1 MNRKSYCLQVWSGRT
16 YNKNDCPQAWPVVG
30 IHSIFNESCLYSFF
44 CIGLKLFRRGYDF
57 LFVCLFVFVT
67 GLLDLITFKVVVHM
81 FEKPF
86 RDLGELHMKDVN
98 SETPSYLAFFS
109 ASN

>member
-1 MNRKSYCLQVWSGRT
+1 M
-16 YNKNDCPQAWPVVG
+16 
-30 IHSIFNESCLYSFF
+30 
-44 CIGLKLFRRGYDF
+44 
-57 LFVCLFVFVT
+57 T